1 MNLTRIENI
10 RNEWLDPIEPPQDT
24 RPQCK
29 RCGERFEP
37 ASSEQDEYCS
47 AAHWHLSQ
55 PGQEVQ
61 NQIDLWIRQGCTEKV
76 ILRKMALYWFWW
88 MTESTVNRWKRV
100 IRLKVDMAAELNE
113 C

>member
-1 MNLTRIENI
+1 MSLKRIENI

-37 ASSEQDEYCS
+37 ALSESDDYCGF
-47 AAHWHLSQ
+47 AHWHLDQ

-61 NQIDLWIRQGCTEKV
+61 GQIDSFIMRGWTATD
-76 ILRKMALYWFWW
+76 ILNNMRIYWFCY
-88 MTESTVNRWKRV
+88 MTDSTVERWKRV
-100 IRLKVDMAAELNE
+100 IARKFEVLNVHD
-113 C
+113 